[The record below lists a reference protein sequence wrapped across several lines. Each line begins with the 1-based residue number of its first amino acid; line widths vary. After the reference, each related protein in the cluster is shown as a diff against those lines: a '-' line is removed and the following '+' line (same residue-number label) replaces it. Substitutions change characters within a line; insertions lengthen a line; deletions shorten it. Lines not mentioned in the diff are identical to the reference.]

1 MSIHESIH
9 KLVLEKTRSKI
20 RNVVYSA
27 GGLKGFAYI
36 GAMYEFCNHSEK
48 IWKDFCEGLDSVAG
62 TSIGSLAAVSTV
74 LAVPLNDLIVFIL
87 SYDLSDLVNKP
98 STRTLVS
105 RAFSWMTNSIAPSFE
120 NDEMSKRETAINQ
133 EYYIS
138 DGANLVKFFRS
149 FLEKFAGD
157 PNITLSEL
165 YAITGRSV
173 HLFGCS
179 YHKRES
185 VDFCHETYPHLP
197 VWMAM
202 RASSSLPVVFMPVS
216 IAGDVYIDG
225 GMMVYTP
232 HHNFPSEETIV
243 FQINIPPYYATTF
256 GEYCFQVWDCL
267 FAGQQETLML
277 RNPDLRKHLVDIT
290 CTSFTMK
297 DLLSNNINNKLIF
310 QCIREGQ
317 DGVRSYVTKI
327 VAVVMLVYVIYQT
340 KAQQSKK
347 DKTYSK

>member
-1 MSIHESIH
+1 MNIPASIHRT
-9 KLVLEKTRSKI
+9 VLNKTRSKI
-20 RNVVYSA
+20 KNVVYSA

-48 IWKDFCEGLDSVAG
+48 TWKEFCNSLDSVAG

-74 LAVPLNDLIVFIL
+74 LAVPLNELVTYVL
-87 SYDLSDLVNKP
+87 GYDLSDLVNKP
-98 STRTLVS
+98 TTRTLVS
-105 RAFSWMTNSIAPSFE
+105 RAFSWMSNITAPSFG
-120 NDEMSKRETAINQ
+120 NNEMKKRETAISQ

-138 DGANLVKFFRS
+138 DGTNLATFFRA

-157 PNITLSEL
+157 PDITLAEL

-179 YHKRES
+179 YYKRKS
-185 VDFCHETYPHLP
+185 VDFCHETFPHLP

-202 RASSSLPVVFMPVS
+202 RASSSLPVVFKPMS

-232 HHNFPSEETIV
+232 HHNFPSEETLV
-243 FQINIPPYYATTF
+243 FQINIPPYHATTF

-277 RNPDLRKHLVDIT
+277 RNPDLRRHLVDIT

-297 DLLSNNINNKLIF
+297 DLLSNNISKELIF
-310 QCIREGQ
+310 CCIREGQ
-317 DGVRSYVTKI
+317 NGVQSYVTRIVVVLLLVHILYQMKI
-327 VAVVMLVYVIYQT
+327 QNTEYKNLKI
-340 KAQQSKK
+340 
-347 DKTYSK
+347 